1 MDGLR
6 LGCHS
11 RGLSVGHPRRPALSR
26 APSRRI
32 VTFLHDPYDLFGP
45 SDAKKLGSCLTL
57 FLRAAPDEPAFAQ
70 ALARYFAGTL
80 DEATERLLLP

>member
-1 MDGLR
+1 M
-6 LGCHS
+6 
-11 RGLSVGHPRRPALSR
+11 
-26 APSRRI
+26 
-32 VTFLHDPYDLFGP
+32 HDPYDLFGP

-57 FLRAAPDEPAFAQ
+57 FLRGAPDEPAFAQ